1 MKLYLVNVGMVSE
14 AEAFVDDASPTSIMD
29 VMLDQFPSVCR
40 SLEHAV
46 EEIKDMAEL
55 AYLDELEPPEDD
67 ADFDIDPTR
76 LKVVPDGEPGAY
88 YLVIDTHMEDD
99 SGEDHGGLLIGRG
112 HVREVNYNPI
122 VAGSARRDTPE
133 PKEWR

>member
-1 MKLYLVNVGMVSE
+1 MKLYLVNIGMVSE
-14 AEAFVDDASPTSIMD
+14 AESFMDDVSPTSMMD

-40 SLEHAV
+40 SIEHAV

-67 ADFDIDPTR
+67 AEFDIDPTR
-76 LKVVPDGEPGAY
+76 LKVIVDCASGLY
-88 YLVIDTHMEDD
+88 YEIIDTHMEDD
-99 SGEDHGGLLIGRG
+99 SGEGREGLLIGRG
-112 HVREVNYNPI
+112 HIREVNYNPI
-122 VAGSARRDTPE
+122 VAGTNRRDTPE